1 MIRRIFQTARN
12 TQVFR
17 RGQRKWLRF
26 LLSLRGTP
34 ESVGLGFAL
43 GVFVAC
49 TPTVGLHLILAAAL
63 ATLFRASRPAALLSS
78 CLSNP
83 ATFTPLYMFA
93 YKAGAWLIPGPPAS
107 EVCQILSRIFHDLGT
122 LQFGSFLRE
131 FKVFFSIGMD
141 VLAPMMLGGSL
152 MGLVAGALAY
162 PIALWLFET
171 FHNFREKRRAH
182 RSRHRP
188 HLYHGL
194 HPSHPSHPDGLE

>member
-17 RGQRKWLRF
+17 RGQRKWFRF

-49 TPTVGLHLILAAAL
+49 TPTIGLHLVLAVAL
-63 ATLFRASRPAALLSS
+63 ATLLRASRPAALLATWI
-78 CLSNP
+78 SNP
-83 ATFTPLYMFA
+83 ATFPPFYLSA
-93 YKAGAWLIPGPPAS
+93 YKVGAWLIPGPPVS
-107 EVCQILSRIFHDLGT
+107 EVRETLMRIFHELGS
-122 LQFGSFLRE
+122 LQFGAFLSD
-131 FKVFFSIGMD
+131 FKVFLSIGMEI
-141 VLAPMMLGGSL
+141 LGPMMLGGIL
-152 MGLVAGALAY
+152 VGLVAGALTY
-162 PIALWLFET
+162 PVVLLLFEA

-194 HPSHPSHPDGLE
+194 HAPPPHLDGPE